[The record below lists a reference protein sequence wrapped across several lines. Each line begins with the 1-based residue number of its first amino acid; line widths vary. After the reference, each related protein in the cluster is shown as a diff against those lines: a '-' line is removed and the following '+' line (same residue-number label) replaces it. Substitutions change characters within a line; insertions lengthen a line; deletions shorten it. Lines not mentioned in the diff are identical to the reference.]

1 MKFNWNKILNA
12 HTVIHCDTEEKA
24 NSLLAEVEGWNNNY
38 WKYYKYQT
46 CYDICSNA
54 YGRLEYYK
62 DKSYTILTYEDV
74 LIKGENEMRP
84 DIDDKEEI
92 LRLYNLGLN
101 ISTIKDKTGKSRG
114 CIEYV
119 INKYRKGEND
129 MKRINK
135 NYYKDGLRVTY
146 EDDYIRIFKQF
157 GNFILFDLF
166 IGKDNLTFEQA
177 NEMLKPFGIII
188 EPKSTD
194 WSKVEV
200 GAKIC
205 IINNQFSRAILKF
218 KEYIPQTS
226 QIIVFNGNKVEVYN
240 EDEVELV

>member
-1 MKFNWNKILNA
+1 MKFNWKLILQPN
-12 HTVIHCDTEEKA
+12 TVIHCDTEAKA
-24 NSLLAEVEGWNNNY
+24 NSLLSEVEGWNNNY
-38 WKYYKYQT
+38 WKYYKDQT
-46 CYDICSNA
+46 CYNIYPNA

-62 DKSYTILTYEDV
+62 DKNYTILTYEDV
-74 LIKGENEMRP
+74 L
-84 DIDDKEEI
+84 
-92 LRLYNLGLN
+92 L
-101 ISTIKDKTGKSRG
+101 
-114 CIEYV
+114 
-119 INKYRKGEND
+119 KGEND

-157 GNFILFDLF
+157 GTFILFDLF

-205 IINNQFSRAILKF
+205 IINNQFARAILKF

-240 EDEVELV
+240 EDEVELI